1 MPLNFD
7 LVDTNP
13 NDTTG
18 GGGSLAGPTKDADA
32 HGPYFVWPNQEFE
45 SYASPHA
52 VVAASEV
59 RAMAEALAA
68 YERGE
73 RDAVAGGE
81 KEPDHAA
88 LAAPAAA
95 VTGQFG
101 DGEHPGAHEFDFNNP
116 DDFTRAFSHEA
127 E

>member
-1 MPLNFD
+1 MPLNFT
-7 LVDTNP
+7 LVDVNP

-32 HGPYFVWPNQEFE
+32 HGPYFVWLNQEFE

-68 YERGE
+68 YDRGE
-73 RDAVAGGE
+73 LDAVAGGE
-81 KEPDHAA
+81 HDTHPGTEAA
-88 LAAPAAA
+88 AVAA

-101 DGEHPGAHEFDFNNP
+101 DGTHPVANEFDFNNP
-116 DDFTRAFSHEA
+116 DDFTRAFSPEA